1 MTCSSQN
8 ASSDAMELRI
18 HRLGQ
23 SAFVVELVRGG
34 RSERATPATLADV
47 GALFAEPPCRV
58 VLYLDDR
65 PAMYAEARPGPVRLG
80 RVRAVLRRLGVDP
93 DTLETRR

>member
-1 MTCSSQN
+1 
-8 ASSDAMELRI
+8 MELRI
-18 HRLGQ
+18 HRLGR
-23 SAFVVELVRGG
+23 SAFVAELVRGG

-65 PAMYAEARPGPVRLG
+65 PAMYAEARPGPVRSA
-80 RVRAVLRRLGVDP
+80 RARAVLRRLGVDP

>member
-1 MTCSSQN
+1 
-8 ASSDAMELRI
+8 MELRV
-18 HRLGQ
+18 HRIGR

-34 RSERATPATLADV
+34 RSERATPCVLADV